1 MINMNFKFVYLILFG
16 LLLIFVA
23 SNTNAKTIVIK
34 NANIYDGIS
43 DTPFKGNIQIEEDK
57 IKRISSSNL
66 QGDFII
72 DAKEKIVTPGL
83 IATDTEIGIVEIGA
97 LSVTRDDSADMYKIG
112 FSIYDA
118 FNPNST
124 LIPWNRSNG
133 VTTSLTIP
141 QNTSSP
147 IGGMGSLFVLDGKL
161 NVTGVRDAAM
171 VGQVGGSSSGSR
183 SEHYAI
189 IEDLLVMASSL
200 SKKDLSSDSDIFELI
215 GEWAVASAMELHP
228 RDIKA
233 LFKIIND
240 NVPLIMKSH
249 RASDL
254 LKLIEIKERFNLN
267 MVIMGAQE
275 AHLVKSELAEA
286 GIPLIINPINN
297 IPDSFD
303 ELASNIQ
310 MASRLEEAGI
320 PIMFNVSRS
329 HNYHLIRQGAGVAVA
344 NGMSYGAAIKSLT
357 SVPAETFGM
366 SDRGTLEVG
375 KIADLIIWDEDPL
388 EPSAMPEYVFISGEN
403 MDLTTRATRLTD
415 RYTKDLDKP
424 VTYRD

>member
-43 DTPFKGNIQIEEDK
+43 DSPFKGNIQIEEDK

-200 SKKDLSSDSDIFELI
+200 SKKDLSSDSDIYELI

>member
-1 MINMNFKFVYLILFG
+1 MINMNFKFAYLILFG

-23 SNTNAKTIVIK
+23 LNTNAKTIVIK

-189 IEDLLVMASSL
+189 IEDLLVMASSF
-200 SKKDLSSDSDIFELI
+200 SKKDLSSDSDIYELI

>member
-1 MINMNFKFVYLILFG
+1 MINMNFKFIYIILFG

-34 NANIYDGIS
+34 NANIYDGVS
-43 DTPFKGNIQIEEDK
+43 DSPFKGNIQIEEDK

-72 DAKEKIVTPGL
+72 DAKERIVTPGL

-171 VGQVGGSSSGSR
+171 IGQVGGNSSGSR

-200 SKKDLSSDSDIFELI
+200 SKKDLSSDSDIYELI
-215 GEWAVASAMELHP
+215 GQWAVASAMELHP

-233 LFKIIND
+233 LFKILND

-310 MASRLEEAGI
+310 MASRLEEVGI

-344 NGMSYGAAIKSLT
+344 NGMSYGGAIKSLT

-375 KIADLIIWDEDPL
+375 KIADLVIWDEDPL
-388 EPSAMPEYVFISGEN
+388 EPSAMPEYVFINGEN
-403 MDLTTRATRLTD
+403 MDLTSRATRLTD
-415 RYTKDLDKP
+415 RYTKDLDEP
-424 VTYRD
+424 VIYRD